1 MPAVKSEETKPEETK
16 KSGHY
21 LMFRRILLATIGAA
35 AIAQDEFN
43 EFIDRLVERGEIAD
57 KEGNKL
63 RDEIKIKRGK
73 FIEEIRARREKW
85 HSPLATK
92 GEIEALEAKINA
104 LEKKISELKAK

>member
-1 MPAVKSEETKPEETK
+1 MPDVKSDEKEPEGTI

-21 LMFRRILLATIGAA
+21 LMFRRILLAAIGAA
-35 AIAQDEFN
+35 AIAQDEIN

-63 RDEIKIKRGK
+63 RDEIKQKREK
-73 FIEEIRARREKW
+73 FKQEIRTRRERW

-104 LEKKISELKAK
+104 LEKKISDLKVK